1 MSKRSNKWTYSHYSL
16 GVSARASRGSARVR
30 DLGLHIF
37 LLMIMAEQA
46 ETTFVK
52 TYLNAIINQPITYGN
67 DYQQPLQNSL
77 KRIPILPVRMHT
89 LCRSFRPQRIMG
101 L

>member
-1 MSKRSNKWTYSHYSL
+1 MQEQVVAVL
-16 GVSARASRGSARVR
+16 ESATLDYTSFSWP
-30 DLGLHIF
+30 IY
-37 LLMIMAEQA
+37 MIMAEQA

-89 LCRSFRPQRIMG
+89 LCRYFRIMG